1 MRNLTFKVRLALWH
15 AVAVAVVLAVAA
27 ASADWGLSRAV
38 HGQVDSALLELAQ
51 SEAAAAQAE
60 RTNPPRVHEVAP
72 GTSGP
77 SFIRLDKFVQITDAE
92 GRVVSKSAT
101 LGESS
106 LPLSQALVAGLR
118 EGEIAVET
126 RNDVGGEPVR
136 LLSLPVKLHGR
147 RYIIQVAA
155 SLDDAYAVLREAR
168 LLFLGMALAILA
180 AVVATGA
187 LLAQKILRPIDRIV
201 TRARLIG
208 ESRLAERLPHPGGRD
223 EIGRLVE
230 TLNEMLARL
239 ERSFEAQ
246 RRFTSDASHELR
258 SPLSRLRAE
267 LEVTL
272 RRRRESSE
280 YEEALRSSLDE
291 VERLS
296 RLTEDLL
303 MLARLDADGTVEMP
317 TEPVPLL
324 PILEE
329 ALQRVGAI
337 ARSRDV
343 TVLLEPGPAVSVRVS
358 AGATSLV
365 VSNVLDNAVKFSP
378 PGSRVTVGVAAD
390 REAAVVAVTD
400 NGPGIS
406 EDEIPQIFE
415 RFYRGQA
422 SRSAGAPGV
431 GLGLAICRSVLAGW
445 GGAITVTSDGGLGAT
460 VSVRLPLAT

>member
-1 MRNLTFKVRLALWH
+1 MQLSFKARLSLWH
-15 AVAVAVVLAVAA
+15 AAAVAVVLTAA
-27 ASADWGLSRAV
+27 AVGADWALSRAV
-38 HGQVDSALLELAQ
+38 HGQVDRALLELART
-51 SEAAAAQAE
+51 EAAAADQD
-60 RTNPPRVHEVAP
+60 RSVPPRVHEVPA
-72 GTSGP
+72 GTSAT
-77 SFIRLDKFVQITDAE
+77 SFVRLDKFVQIADLE
-92 GRVVSKSAT
+92 GRVVSRSAT

-106 LPLSQALVAGLR
+106 LPLPPALLARLR
-118 EGEIAVET
+118 DGETVIET
-126 RNDVGGEPVR
+126 REDVGGEPVR
-136 LLSLPVKLHGR
+136 ILSVPLDVRGS
-147 RYIIQVAA
+147 RYAIQVAA

-168 LLFLGMALAILA
+168 LLFLGMSLAILA
-180 AVVATGA
+180 AVVLTGA
-187 LLAQKILRPIDRIV
+187 LLARRVLRPIDRIV

-208 ESRLAERLPHPGGRD
+208 EARLGERLPHPGIRD

-230 TLNEMLARL
+230 TLNEMLTRL

-272 RRRRESSE
+272 RRPREGTE

-303 MLARLDADGTVEMP
+303 MLARLDSGVVSEMP
-317 TEPVPLL
+317 TQPVPLL

-329 ALQRVGAI
+329 ALERVGPT

-343 TVLLEPGPAVSVRVS
+343 TVHLEPGPALSVRVA
-358 AGATSLV
+358 AGAASLV

-378 PGSRVTVGVAAD
+378 PGGRVTVGVAAD

-400 NGPGIS
+400 SGPGIA
-406 EDEIPQIFE
+406 EDELSRIFE
-415 RFYRGQA
+415 RFYRGHA

-431 GLGLAICRSVLAGW
+431 GLGLAICRSVLEGW
-445 GGAITVTSDGGLGAT
+445 GGAITVTSRAGMGAT
-460 VSVRLPLAT
+460 VSVRLPLAA